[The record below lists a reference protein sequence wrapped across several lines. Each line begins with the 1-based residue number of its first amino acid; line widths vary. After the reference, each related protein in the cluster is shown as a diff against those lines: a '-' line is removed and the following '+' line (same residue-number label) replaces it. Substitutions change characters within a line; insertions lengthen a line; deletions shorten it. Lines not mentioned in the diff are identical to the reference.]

1 MITSLNR
8 PYRRRNVAKLLARLH
23 PKGISEP
30 FAGGRSTAPERET
43 ALDIAGAL
51 GAASQAGP
59 AQRLA
64 IHVLCLRWWPGLFEG
79 PSRVVGYRSVVPT
92 APPTTPRSIRR
103 ATPCATAPALTR
115 VPVEQPAETAAFRA
129 LADLIGSRLAIRIQR
144 DRAAQDAELIRHLAA
159 WVHGGP
165 LPNTSAAQAMA
176 GESLHDDLAARVL
189 APAFRANWARA
200 VIEEYRNPNHCP
212 SCHGYGERLQ
222 LTTVAGSRA
231 RVDVASCDHCIGQGV
246 MPWSK
251 KRRAQRLVIGEHPF
265 RQFLNAYHEGALALL
280 RELEHRGAV
289 LLLRHLGSD
298 LALDTE

>member
-1 MITSLNR
+1 MSTPLNR

-23 PKGISEP
+23 PKGITEP

-51 GAASQAGP
+51 GAAGQAGP

-92 APPTTPRSIRR
+92 APPTMPRSIRR
-103 ATPCATAPALTR
+103 VAPCAAAPALTR
-115 VPVEQPAETAAFRA
+115 VPVEQPAETAAFRV

-176 GESLHDDLAARVL
+176 GECLHDDLAARVL
-189 APAFRANWARA
+189 APTFLADWARA
-200 VIEEYRNPNHCP
+200 VIAEYRNPNHCP
-212 SCHGYGERLQ
+212 SCRGYGERLQ
-222 LTTVAGSRA
+222 LTALAGSRA

-251 KRRAQRLVIGEHPF
+251 KRRAQQLVIGEHPF

-298 LALDTE
+298 LAVDTE